1 MVKTVLQPSNWK
13 RKKKCEIQLYV
24 WGWIEILGY
33 LGLCRKS
40 KESHMHKRESSFLW
54 NLDMFLS
61 MYCICLTINFCSNK
75 TLHTQG
81 SKINFWVVKYVSY
94 PGVSCIKIVL
104 LQVLK
109 GLSYLRENHSII
121 HRGRYYN
128 HGKLLLVQNCMF
140 HPEGNILLLMSAAVY
155 IYLII

>member
-1 MVKTVLQPSNWK
+1 MQKEQGKPHAQK
-13 RKKKCEIQLYV
+13 
-24 WGWIEILGY
+24 GILFSVECWTCFS
-33 LGLCRKS
+33 LCIV
-40 KESHMHKRESSFLW
+40 
-54 NLDMFLS
+54 
-61 MYCICLTINFCSNK
+61 ICLAINFCSNK
-75 TLHTQG
+75 TLHVQG
-81 SKINFWVVKYVSY
+81 SKINFWVAKYVSY

>member
-1 MVKTVLQPSNWK
+1 MVKTVLQPSSWK
-13 RKKKCEIQLYV
+13 RKKKCKIQLYGAGLKFQV
-24 WGWIEILGY
+24 ILDCAERAGKATCTK
-33 LGLCRKS
+33 GNPFLCG
-40 KESHMHKRESSFLW
+40 M
-54 NLDMFLS
+54 LDMFLS
-61 MYCICLTINFCSNK
+61 MYCICLAINFYSNK

-140 HPEGNILLLMSAAVY
+140 HPEGNILLLMSAVVY